1 MSRTT
6 TTKKHSQTIR
16 PDQNPRMPGKRRRAP
31 PDASFVSV
39 LPEPN
44 LEQTSQFIPTLSQF
58 LINIPTFEPATVS
71 FNTEYRERPSF
82 VSPFGARPGSSN
94 IHSGFFP
101 SDHQREVAVE
111 GGWPRGLFRSDQW
124 PRIEVANDDD
134 VSEDAVIVG
143 NVGKSDGDFATPR
156 VQSISTAF
164 APSLSDEQNGSNHS
178 GIPFNS
184 TPPPGPRLRT
194 QRRLPSPRRTP
205 TTTSEYHSLKAT
217 SPSPVIPPPLRANT
231 SISLLDDETEVSL
244 LKEILD
250 LLSVALEDV
259 KFMNTVRSVELLPC
273 HHNQRSASSFS
284 WPRAAIMNGKSLDTS
299 ICAEKWK
306 NPLHPYAGP

>member
-16 PDQNPRMPGKRRRAP
+16 PDQNPRMPGKRRRVP
-31 PDASFVSV
+31 LDASSVSV
-39 LPEPN
+39 VPEPN

-82 VSPFGARPGSSN
+82 VSPFAARPGSSN

-101 SDHQREVAVE
+101 SDHQREVVAD
-111 GGWPRGLFRSDQW
+111 GGWPRGLFRSHHWDGHA
-124 PRIEVANDDD
+124 RIEVANDDD

-143 NVGKSDGDFATPR
+143 NVGKSDGDFPTPR

-164 APSLSDEQNGSNHS
+164 ASSLSDEQNGSNRS

-184 TPPPGPRLRT
+184 TPPPAPRLRT

-217 SPSPVIPPPLRANT
+217 STNSPVIPPPVRANT

-250 LLSVALEDV
+250 LVIVALEDV
-259 KFMNTVRSVELLPC
+259 KFMSTVRSVRTTSRATIIL
-273 HHNQRSASSFS
+273 RSTPVFPGQE
-284 WPRAAIMNGKSLDTS
+284 PRS
-299 ICAEKWK
+299 
-306 NPLHPYAGP
+306 